1 MSPEVGVLD
10 ESALDDLVRDD
21 PDEALSLLADLAG
34 ATDQRL
40 RRLAGDLAAR
50 IAVDVARLGATS
62 RRAVGRPVRASAA
75 VAEGELD
82 LDASLEAIH
91 SSRTG
96 GHPVAPA
103 QLVVSSWQRPDTAV
117 CLLVDRSGS
126 MLGERLATAA
136 VAAAAVVL
144 RSTSSSVVAFADRPI
159 VLSSPSDP
167 RPAASVVNDLLTLRG
182 FGVTDVAAALRA
194 AQELLSRTTA
204 TRRLTLLLSD
214 ARATAGA
221 DPTEWAAAVDELVVI
236 PPADDT
242 ADADALATATSARCI
257 HLGGPSTVVDAL
269 TEAITPS

>member
-1 MSPEVGVLD
+1 MLD
-10 ESALDDLVRDD
+10 ESALDDLVREN

-34 ATDQRL
+34 ATDQQL

-82 LDASLEAIH
+82 LDASLEAIQ

-96 GHPVAPA
+96 GHPFDPA

-126 MLGERLATAA
+126 MLGDRLATAA

-144 RSTSSSVVAFADRPI
+144 RSPSSAVVAFADRPI
-159 VLSSPSDP
+159 VLSSPTNP
-167 RPAASVVNDLLTLRG
+167 RPPAAVVNDLLTLRG
-182 FGVTDVAAALRA
+182 FGVTDVAGALRA
-194 AQELLSRTTA
+194 AHELLGRTSA

-221 DPTEWAAAVDELVVI
+221 DPAEWATTVDELVVLA
-236 PPADDT
+236 PADDA
-242 ADADALATATSARCI
+242 ADAEALAGAAAARCVHI
-257 HLGGPSTVVDAL
+257 GGPSTVVDAL

>member
-1 MSPEVGVLD
+1 MLD
-10 ESALDDLVRDD
+10 ESAVDDLVRDD
-21 PDEALSLLADLAG
+21 LDDAMALLADLAG

-50 IAVDVARLGATS
+50 IAVDVARVGATS

-75 VAEGELD
+75 VTEGELD

-91 SSRTG
+91 SSHAAG
-96 GHPVAPA
+96 GAPDPD
-103 QLVVSSWQRPDTAV
+103 QLVVSSWERPDTEV

-126 MLGERLATAA
+126 MLGDRLATAA

-144 RSTSSSVVAFADRPI
+144 RSPSSSVVAFADRPI

-167 RPAASVVNDLLTLRG
+167 RTAASVVNDLLTLRG

-204 TRRLTLLLSD
+204 TRRMTLLLSD
-214 ARATAGA
+214 ARATAGS
-221 DPTEWAAAVDELVVI
+221 DPAVWAATVDELVVLA
-236 PPADDT
+236 PADDA
-242 ADADALATATSARCI
+242 ADAEALAASAAARCV
-257 HLGGPSTVVDAL
+257 HLSGPSTVVDAL